1 MRFALAVALCFAFH
15 GTAAAEGADFG
26 PQARLLFRIG
36 ACGGNDPLPATVDAK
51 MVEQHCKELSGRMAR
66 YRSRWIDLAVPYLA
80 KVVPSAVPDKVVY
93 PFGGGDLLTALA
105 TFPNAMEIT
114 SLSLELAG
122 DVRRIESLTKPQLRA
137 ALEVNRQNIFRLFA
151 VAHSKTVNLSLVTKG
166 DLPGQILYS
175 LVALALYGFEPVS
188 LRYFK
193 ITPAGELVYYSQA
206 DLDAGLAEAAK
217 LKGSAR
223 LKAEQQL
230 FKDMEIGYRKLGD
243 AAAPIRIFRHVSAN
257 LDDEHLKAD
266 PGPIKHLEQKG
277 KVAAM
282 TKAASYLLWWNNFS
296 IIRQYLLDHAVWMIS
311 DSTGI
316 PPKYAEPAGFEQ
328 ITYGKFQGPFLP
340 AGRGEGGAFRKLW
353 QTNPAQPLPFRY
365 GYPDSN
371 RNAHM
376 MVTRKK

>member
-137 ALEVNRQNIFRLFA
+137 ALEVNRQNIFR
-151 VAHSKTVNLSLVTKG
+151 
-166 DLPGQILYS
+166 
-175 LVALALYGFEPVS
+175 
-188 LRYFK
+188 
-193 ITPAGELVYYSQA
+193 
-206 DLDAGLAEAAK
+206 
-217 LKGSAR
+217 
-223 LKAEQQL
+223 
-230 FKDMEIGYRKLGD
+230 
-243 AAAPIRIFRHVSAN
+243 
-257 LDDEHLKAD
+257 
-266 PGPIKHLEQKG
+266 
-277 KVAAM
+277 
-282 TKAASYLLWWNNFS
+282 
-296 IIRQYLLDHAVWMIS
+296 
-311 DSTGI
+311 
-316 PPKYAEPAGFEQ
+316 
-328 ITYGKFQGPFLP
+328 
-340 AGRGEGGAFRKLW
+340 
-353 QTNPAQPLPFRY
+353 
-365 GYPDSN
+365 
-371 RNAHM
+371 
-376 MVTRKK
+376 